1 MRLRGAV
8 PSALLWLALASCA
21 SRSADPPAAAARAE
35 PPPVDPSAPTRL
47 VDPRRPTTIETLD
60 FDPLGLPEL
69 ERATADDLPA
79 AVREAARFKVNA
91 DRTVSFRGVDALD
104 IEVGDARVL
113 VANGSEP
120 IGAALG
126 AFDRGRGA
134 VPAVWRGPA
143 EVVGDGLRI
152 VCFEGTFNPTSGIA
166 EASRVYQVVAAA
178 IVPALVY
185 AYRSGRPELDSLRA
199 PQRLVQPRVSSA
211 PCVGRPGVELVG
223 PSALWISASEP
234 DPHDGVVV
242 ECAGGCPFSRVL
254 TPIERGCLS
263 VSVLVTEDTTGRVR
277 MERAPADTNIFSFT
291 LEIDWTTQR
300 ARPSGRVF
308 VAVESAPSNRIRAVD
323 PDGQYY
329 EFD

>member
-1 MRLRGAV
+1 MRLRGAL

-21 SRSADPPAAAARAE
+21 SRSADPPAARAE
-35 PPPVDPSAPTRL
+35 APPVDPNAPTRL

-79 AVREAARFKVNA
+79 AVRGAARFQVND

-104 IEVGDARVL
+104 IELGDARVL

-120 IGAALG
+120 LGAPGG
-126 AFDRGRGA
+126 AFDRSRGTL
-134 VPAVWRGPA
+134 PAVWRGPA
-143 EVVGDGLRI
+143 EAVGGGLRI
-152 VCFEGTFNPTSGIA
+152 VCFEGTFDPRSGIA
-166 EASRVYQVVAAA
+166 EATRVYQVVAAA
-178 IVPALVY
+178 LVPDLVY

-223 PSALWISASEP
+223 PGALWISSSEP

-242 ECAGGCPFSRVL
+242 ECAGDCPFSRVL

-291 LEIDWTTQR
+291 LEIDWTTAR

-308 VAVESAPSNRIRAVD
+308 VAAERAPSNRIGAVD
-323 PDGQYY
+323 PEGQYY